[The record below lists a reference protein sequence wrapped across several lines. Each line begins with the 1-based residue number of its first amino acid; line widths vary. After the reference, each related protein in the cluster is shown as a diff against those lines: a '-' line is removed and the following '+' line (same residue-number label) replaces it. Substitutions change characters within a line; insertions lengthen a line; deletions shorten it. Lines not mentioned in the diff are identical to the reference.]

1 MSSDLVLVYGSRGWI
16 GGQFITLLRDA
27 GIAFIAGKS
36 RVDEKQSLEDE
47 ISEINPTHVISFIGR
62 THGKIGIVEYP
73 TIDYLEQPGKFY
85 ENVRDNLFSP
95 LVLAHLCSQ
104 RNIHFTYLGTG
115 CIFTYDE
122 EHMYGD
128 EGSGFTEESL
138 PNFVGSGYSCVKGFT
153 DRLMSLYGKTTL
165 NLRIR
170 MPISYEQN
178 TRNFITKITTYD
190 KICSIPNS
198 MSVLPDLLPLVSDM
212 MKKRTTGTINLTNPG
227 LITHNEI
234 LEMFTEIVAPSFKW
248 ENFNIE
254 EGIYILIKNNENIEK
269 IIGIMP
275 INSDSIYSINET
287 FKIEDFTNKT
297 THFIHETLIIQKK
310 PIKPIIVCDEQGG
323 ILCFHKD
330 YNKSGF
336 INRIIKKENLN
347 KSFILDNYDIDY
359 SSFYYVA
366 KSDGVNDTYRDLTDE
381 NKVMKFIINLY

>member
-1 MSSDLVLVYGSRGWI
+1 MI
-16 GGQFITLLRDA
+16 
-27 GIAFIAGKS
+27 
-36 RVDEKQSLEDE
+36 KQDDK
-47 ISEINPTHVISFIGR
+47 INNLHIYLKDKLDKELIVKYPHF
-62 THGKIGIVEYP
+62 KII
-73 TIDYLEQPGKFY
+73 
-85 ENVRDNLFSP
+85 ENVN
-95 LVLAHLCSQ
+95 V
-104 RNIHFTYLGTG
+104 
-115 CIFTYDE
+115 
-122 EHMYGD
+122 
-128 EGSGFTEESL
+128 
-138 PNFVGSGYSCVKGFT
+138 
-153 DRLMSLYGKTTL
+153 
-165 NLRIR
+165 
-170 MPISYEQN
+170 
-178 TRNFITKITTYD
+178 
-190 KICSIPNS
+190 
-198 MSVLPDLLPLVSDM
+198 
-212 MKKRTTGTINLTNPG
+212 
-227 LITHNEI
+227 
-234 LEMFTEIVAPSFKW
+234 
-248 ENFNIE
+248 E
-254 EGIYILIKNNENIEK
+254 EGNFILIKNNENIEK